1 MNEKL
6 IVATYLQEDE
16 KEWLKERAA
25 RDNRSMAAEL
35 RQILLEKMKE
45 EKDQ

>member
-16 KEWLKERAA
+16 KEWLRDRAA

-45 EKDQ
+45 ESYK